1 MEDNDCDHL
10 KGAGKLIPNDPRV
23 RYASAEIHGNTYHYI
38 IGEPGSMP
46 PISTVFLI
54 HGFPDL
60 GFGWRYQA
68 IFSVCTPFLLPMKP
82 YMAIEDLVAG
92 PYKHLTYMLQ
102 FIGPEIEVAIRERED
117 KLPTLSRSVWLSED
131 ELSYYADQFML
142 QEAPRMRGPLNW
154 YRTRKI
160 DWEEEQMLANKPI
173 TLETPTLF
181 IAASKDEALP
191 PSLSAGMEHFIPQL
205 TRAEVNSSH
214 WALWETSTQVNE
226 IIGEWLRSQI
236 GNAARPSLKPSLY

>member
-38 IGEPGSMP
+38 IGEPGPDDLHQLSLQSM
-46 PISTVFLI
+46 SA
-54 HGFPDL
+54 DL
-60 GFGWRYQA
+60 EELANRIAKGEQIILGGHDWGSHLAWRVAMWHPGLVKA

-181 IAASKDEALP
+181 IGPNYLY
-191 PSLSAGMEHFIPQL
+191 
-205 TRAEVNSSH
+205 
-214 WALWETSTQVNE
+214 TSF
-226 IIGEWLRSQI
+226 
-236 GNAARPSLKPSLY
+236 Y